1 MRSKKIYLRSLEV
14 MLGITK
20 IDDIVDYDVRGIIRG
35 IMTEM
40 EEEMKET
47 AQIIKSA
54 PYEMKLAFMKF
65 YENGTN
71 LAEAEYGPDF
81 TAKNLQDSMIKI
93 MNGNPL
99 NMMSMMKTND
109 VIKN

>member
-14 MLGITK
+14 MLGLTK
-20 IDDIVDYDVRGIIRG
+20 IDDIVDYDVRGMIRG

-40 EEEMKET
+40 EAEMKET
-47 AQIIKSA
+47 AQIIKSS

-71 LAEAEYGPDF
+71 LAEAEHGPNF
-81 TAKNLQDSMIKI
+81 TPKNLQDSMIKI

-99 NMMSMMKTND
+99 NMMAMINTNNVMKN
-109 VIKN
+109 